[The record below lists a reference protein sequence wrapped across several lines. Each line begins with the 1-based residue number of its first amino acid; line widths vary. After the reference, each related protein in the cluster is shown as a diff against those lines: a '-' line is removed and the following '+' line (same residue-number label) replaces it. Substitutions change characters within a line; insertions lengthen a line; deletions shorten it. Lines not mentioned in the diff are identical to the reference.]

1 MAKISNRYADE
12 ITYDRV
18 VDKQGNTKRA
28 QTIKFLD
35 RNYNKDQMTL
45 HIVTYGQTLFSIADT
60 YYGDFRKWYL
70 IAEKNPN
77 ITNPFV
83 LQIGTELVIPDEE
96 E

>member
-28 QTIKFLD
+28 RTIKFLD
-35 RNYNKDQMTL
+35 RTYNKDEIIL
-45 HIVTYGQTLFSIADT
+45 HIVTDGQTLFSIADT

-83 LQIGTELVIPDEE
+83 LQNGMELVIPEVE
-96 E
+96 

>member
-35 RNYNKDQMTL
+35 RTYNKDEIIL
-45 HIVTYGQTLFSIADT
+45 HIVTDGQTLFSIADT

-83 LQIGTELVIPDEE
+83 LQNGMELVIPEVE
-96 E
+96 